1 MKATWRTT
9 ADEPAS
15 AALRRLHEEATP
27 GPWTIVQRPGVTI
40 EAVLDGLP
48 REVVSISGQAAG
60 FDLRAEPPE
69 IMAANGRAVATLRN
83 AADALADLVTWAED
97 RASESCHWQPMHEPG
112 EKPDT
117 CVACGARRA
126 LAALRERLE
135 AK

>member
-1 MKATWRTT
+1 MNAI
-9 ADEPAS
+9 AANEPLS
-15 AALRRLHEEATP
+15 AQLRRLHEDINQLHSP
-27 GPWTIVQRPGVTI
+27 SRSNR
-40 EAVLDGLP
+40 AVLKTLAALP
-48 REVVSISGQAAG
+48 
-60 FDLRAEPPE
+60 
-69 IMAANGRAVATLRN
+69 
-83 AADALADLVTWAED
+83 ALADIVAWAED